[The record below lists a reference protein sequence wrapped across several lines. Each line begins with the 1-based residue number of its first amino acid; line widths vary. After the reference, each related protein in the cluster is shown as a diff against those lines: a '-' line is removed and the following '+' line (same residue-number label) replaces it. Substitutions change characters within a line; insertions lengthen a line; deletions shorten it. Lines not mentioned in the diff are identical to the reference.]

1 MDFEKIMKYFIF
13 MYTYIKLEFPIV
25 APPYP
30 GGQWFE
36 QTCKTWILCRD
47 STLSHLN
54 KLEFARYADAFS
66 QMWPFLA
73 D

>member
-1 MDFEKIMKYFIF
+1 MDFEKILKYFIF
-13 MYTYIKLEFPIV
+13 MYTYIKLKFPIV

-36 QTCKTWILCRD
+36 QTCKTWILRRG
-47 STLSHLN
+47 STLSHLK
-54 KLEFARYADAFS
+54 KLKFARYADAS
-66 QMWPFLA
+66 TQMWA